1 MSLELW
7 FFIYLSYIS
16 NQLFKSTGMS
26 CETNINDCLSA
37 PCHRGE
43 CIDGD
48 NSFTCN
54 CHPGYTGRVC
64 QTQINE
70 CESNPCQFGGKISTA
85 PNTIVHSTHS
95 SLDSPMPVRWRT
107 VLRYLPKASFYSF
120 FSTVGHLT
128 LRVSSK

>member
-1 MSLELW
+1 
-7 FFIYLSYIS
+7 
-16 NQLFKSTGMS
+16 MS

-70 CESNPCQFGGKISTA
+70 CESNPCQFGGECGNK
-85 PNTIVHSTHS
+85 
-95 SLDSPMPVRWRT
+95 
-107 VLRYLPKASFYSF
+107 
-120 FSTVGHLT
+120 FSDRKPSEPLLEFSGEF
-128 LRVSSK
+128 RGREKEGKKG